1 MHLVFYS
8 GSEKNREKGFS
19 GIESHRGGDGWMHP
33 ETDIVPAMIPTTES
47 TDNLERG
54 GNFLLIQLLA
64 KTTKQTL
71 LLCLTTFPILSC
83 LFA

>member
-1 MHLVFYS
+1 MLMNDRF
-8 GSEKNREKGFS
+8 
-19 GIESHRGGDGWMHP
+19 IECISLELKYERSLYDQKLTHSLIHSFAKMFCPYKMAERNQSWQ
-33 ETDIVPAMIPTTES
+33 
-47 TDNLERG
+47 ERG

-71 LLCLTTFPILSC
+71 LCLTFPILSC